1 MATQS
6 VGSKT
11 VRRNRAGASG
21 SNFGIECV
29 RTAAQSETPPCS
41 MNAKNSK
48 NLSCPNW
55 GTRGQIAEP
64 RHKRDWSF
72 PWAASSSPAYLAGA

>member
-6 VGSKT
+6 VGAKT

-21 SNFGIECV
+21 IEL
-29 RTAAQSETPPCS
+29 RHRMRSDRGAIQTPPCS
-41 MNAKNSK
+41 MNAKNCK

-55 GTRGQIAEP
+55 EREAKLRNLVTNETGPSLGCLEQ
-64 RHKRDWSF
+64 S
-72 PWAASSSPAYLAGA
+72 AYLAGA